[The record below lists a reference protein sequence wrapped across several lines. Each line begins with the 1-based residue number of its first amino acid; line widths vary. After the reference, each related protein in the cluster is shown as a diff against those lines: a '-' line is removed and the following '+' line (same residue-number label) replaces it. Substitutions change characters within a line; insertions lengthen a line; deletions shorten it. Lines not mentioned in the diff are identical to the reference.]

1 MVVAGPV
8 MAWAGS
14 VGDGVLGPF
23 DDETEVYDDRDP
35 VCELIEA
42 MEPTRGEDELEESAW
57 YGSGG
62 RDGTLSLL
70 INDEREAA
78 WKPR

>member
-35 VCELIEA
+35 VWELIDEA
-42 MEPTRGEDELEESAW
+42 MEPTRGEEVFEESAW

-62 RDGTLSLL
+62 RDGNLSLL

-78 WKPR
+78 